1 MIRTQREQQI
11 VTKRARDWRDKLR
24 RGLLRRLSDD
34 ERADLAHCL
43 DELQHAVA
51 HQISFPASQEGAK
64 R

>member
-34 ERADLAHCL
+34 ERADLAHLL

-51 HQISFPASQEGAK
+51 HDITYPAPKGG